1 MTKELK
7 QPNADKVVSRI
18 KARRH
23 ELKLTQTELA
33 KEANLTPAAISQFE
47 SGTRKPSFK
56 TLSSLS
62 DALKVTTDYL
72 LGKTE
77 KTYSDLLA
85 DPKVD
90 AMFKG
95 MMEFTEKDKETLYE
109 FYEFLKTK
117 ADTRAAVEKNAS

>member
-1 MTKELK
+1 MTKESK
-7 QPNADKVVSRI
+7 QRNTDKVVSRI

-33 KEANLTPAAISQFE
+33 REANLTPAAISQFE

-77 KTYSDLLA
+77 KGYNDLLA
-85 DPKVD
+85 DPKVN

-109 FYEFLKTK
+109 FYEFLKRK
-117 ADTRAAVEKNAS
+117 ADRQAAVKKNAS

>member
-1 MTKELK
+1 MTKESK

-18 KARRH
+18 KTRRH

-72 LGKTE
+72 LGKSE
-77 KTYSDLLA
+77 KNYNDLLA
-85 DPKVD
+85 DPKVN
-90 AMFKG
+90 AMFRG
-95 MMEFTEKDKETLYE
+95 MMEFTERDKETLYE

-117 ADTRAAVEKNAS
+117 ADTQAVVEDNAP